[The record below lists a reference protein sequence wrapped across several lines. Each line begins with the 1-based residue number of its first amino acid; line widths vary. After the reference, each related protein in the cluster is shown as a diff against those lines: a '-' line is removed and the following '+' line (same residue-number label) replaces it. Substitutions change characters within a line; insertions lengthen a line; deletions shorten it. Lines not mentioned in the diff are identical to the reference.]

1 MGSSLRNN
9 GWYWLPNAPLP
20 ESANYVRLCNWL
32 ELASPTAPGDPDL
45 DSPPPSWLHLLDH
58 LTSLWICT
66 WPGLY
71 LLKDKSFGVLQ
82 CILRI
87 PSRFPNSRLLT
98 REAICRWGILISR
111 DIKIPHPNYFM
122 FLCSKLIWGVFWG
135 HRIVSKSACLIKNVY
150 FLFLGKFYG
159 PYYSCQTFKLSG
171 SIRMKRRK
179 SLYIVQLGF
188 VLQEGHLRGVR
199 WFGQKWYDFEL

>member
-1 MGSSLRNN
+1 MTRASFAHGTWRPRPWLSS
-9 GWYWLPNAPLP
+9 
-20 ESANYVRLCNWL
+20 SF
-32 ELASPTAPGDPDL
+32 LAA
-45 DSPPPSWLHLLDH
+45 LDH

-111 DIKIPHPNYFM
+111 DIKIPHPNYFR

-188 VLQEGHLRGVR
+188 VLQEGHLRSVR
-199 WFGQKWYDFEL
+199 WFGQKWYDFVL

>member
-1 MGSSLRNN
+1 MQQCRTSVGKNWHQPAVLLLFRCHCAVMDSSGQNWVAPKSN
-9 GWYWLPNAPLP
+9 GRDWLPNAPLP

-32 ELASPTAPGDPDL
+32 QLASPTAPGDPDL

-98 REAICRWGILISR
+98 REAICRWGILISK
-111 DIKIPHPNYFM
+111 DIKIPQPNYFM

-135 HRIVSKSACLIKNVY
+135 HRIVSKSAYLIKNVY
-150 FLFLGKFYG
+150 LLFLGKFDG
-159 PYYSCQTFKLSG
+159 P
-171 SIRMKRRK
+171 
-179 SLYIVQLGF
+179 
-188 VLQEGHLRGVR
+188 
-199 WFGQKWYDFEL
+199 D